1 MLKEKRNAEAL
12 EVFKMNGQ
20 KYPNMFTP
28 NMGLMRGYS
37 ATGDYKNALKHARAA
52 LPLAPDANNKKA
64 VEDFIKKLEEG
75 KDVN

>member
-1 MLKEKRNAEAL
+1 
-12 EVFKMNGQ
+12 
-20 KYPNMFTP
+20 MFTP